1 MKTAW
6 LERPRCFLLGELVEL
21 EILVALGVL
30 EVLVVL
36 VVIEDYYY
44 FTIAPK
50 ALYALPLR
58 IITN

>member
-1 MKTAW
+1 M
-6 LERPRCFLLGELVEL
+6 EL

-58 IITN
+58 TITN

>member
-36 VVIEDYYY
+36 VVIEDGY
-44 FTIAPK
+44 FTIAPI

>member
-6 LERPRCFLLGELVEL
+6 PSDHAVFLLEELVEL
-21 EILVALGVL
+21 EILVALGIL

-36 VVIEDYYY
+36 IVIEDCY

-58 IITN
+58 TITN

>member
-6 LERPRCFLLGELVEL
+6 LERPRCFLLGEL

-36 VVIEDYYY
+36 VVIEDGY
-44 FTIAPK
+44 FTIAPI

>member
-1 MKTAW
+1 M
-6 LERPRCFLLGELVEL
+6 EL

>member
-1 MKTAW
+1 
-6 LERPRCFLLGELVEL
+6 VEL
-21 EILVALGVL
+21 EILAVLGVL

-36 VVIEDYYY
+36 VVIEDGY

-58 IITN
+58 TTTN